1 MAASI
6 GFYHLTK
13 SGLCQALPTLLSRS
27 LQTKERGLVLCKNDN
42 QLNEITEAL
51 WKVIQPIWLPHGC
64 RYSGKQDD
72 FPEWQPIW
80 LTVFE
85 ENPNQAAFLFL
96 VGGQNVFQIEQFK
109 RVFDLFDGNDPEAVK
124 AARQRWRNLKE
135 EGHQLT
141 YWKQG
146 DHGWEQGV

>member
-42 QLNEITEAL
+42 QLSEITEAL

-64 RYSGKQDD
+64 HYSGKQDD

-80 LTVFE
+80 LTIFE

-96 VGGQNVFQIEQFK
+96 VGGQNAFQIEQFK
-109 RVFDLFDGNDPEAVK
+109 RIFDLFDGNDPEAVK

-141 YWKQG
+141 YWKQS